1 MYRLQDCHWAAVDEI
16 CVGGQIIHGQPEQH
30 TVLHIHEQ
38 HAAVRVLGTLPFV
51 GSEFMK
57 DDTYKFDS

>member
-1 MYRLQDCHWAAVDEI
+1 MKI

-51 GSEFMK
+51 GSEFLK